1 MGVMDQLKNIKNL
14 GNAVSGGK
22 EVKLPPAT
30 TKFDRIMNNVSRLP
44 RLFLLFGVCAILI
57 WPVFNPEYFMIWT
70 AAIKTIPPD
79 LWYLIFIIMTSW
91 VGTKFVR
98 DIKQPSSNNGSAKPE
113 AGVVVQ
119 ISQGRFDNLEEDDDD
134 DVIAALDT
142 DNEII
147 EKWNAK
153 NAV

>member
-22 EVKLPPAT
+22 EVKLPPANT
-30 TKFDRIMNNVSRLP
+30 RFDRIMNNVSRLP

-57 WPVFNPEYFMIWT
+57 WPVFNPEYFMVWT

-98 DIKQPSSNNGSAKPE
+98 DIKQPSAVAPE
-113 AGVVVQ
+113 APKLVVE
-119 ISQGRFDNLEEDDDD
+119 INRGRFSNVEEDDDD
-134 DVIAALDT
+134 GIIAALDT

>member
-1 MGVMDQLKNIKNL
+1 MGVLDQIKNIKNL

-22 EVKLPPAT
+22 EVKLPPANT
-30 TKFDRIMNNVSRLP
+30 RFDRIINKVSRLP

-57 WPVFNPEYFMIWT
+57 WPVFNPEYFMVWT

-98 DIKQPSSNNGSAKPE
+98 DIKQPSAVAEPPKLVIEINKNL
-113 AGVVVQ
+113 
-119 ISQGRFDNLEEDDDD
+119 GRFNNVDEDDDEGI
-134 DVIAALDT
+134 IAALDT
-142 DNEII
+142 GNEII
-147 EKWNAK
+147 DKWNDKHA
-153 NAV
+153 A

>member
-22 EVKLPPAT
+22 EVKLPPANT
-30 TKFDRIMNNVSRLP
+30 TFDRVVNKVSRLP

-57 WPVFNPEYFMIWT
+57 WPVFNPEYFMVWT

-98 DIKQPSSNNGSAKPE
+98 DIKQPSAQGE
-113 AGVVVQ
+113 APPKLVVE
-119 ISQGRFDNLEEDDDD
+119 INHSKGRFDNIVDDKDDDI
-134 DVIAALDT
+134 IAALDT
-142 DNEII
+142 SNRVID
-147 EKWNAK
+147 KWTAK
-153 NAV
+153 NAA